1 MRRILEREP
10 SRLDVLAL
18 GIHCAIGLGEAGL
31 QQRLAR
37 RASALLGTSQDAKG
51 SVPLAAALSHLL
63 CHLDP
68 APQLSDY
75 ALWLDAVC
83 RTAGVVNAHLLWL
96 LYQKADLLGLEHQGS
111 ALLEALLA
119 KRDIRLAQARD
130 MLHAVH
136 AIDAGAADLL
146 APRLREALAEG
157 AVTGF

>member
-1 MRRILEREP
+1 
-10 SRLDVLAL
+10 
-18 GIHCAIGLGEAGL
+18 
-31 QQRLAR
+31 
-37 RASALLGTSQDAKG
+37 
-51 SVPLAAALSHLL
+51 
-63 CHLDP
+63 
-68 APQLSDY
+68 
-75 ALWLDAVC
+75 
-83 RTAGVVNAHLLWL
+83 VNGHLLWL